1 MSRNK
6 LFNLYVSMSVF
17 AVCGVATTIGLLG
30 GGDGSGGFGLG

>member
-17 AVCGVATTIGLLG
+17 LMGAVSTVVGLMG
-30 GGDGSGGFGLG
+30 GGDGGGGVGI

>member
-17 AVCGVATTIGLLG
+17 AMSVVSTAAGLLG
-30 GGDGSGGFGLG
+30 GGDGGGGFGLG

>member
-17 AVCGVATTIGLLG
+17 VMSAVGTVVTLMG
-30 GGDGSGGFGLG
+30 GGDGGGGLGLG